1 LKSPGNEIVIE
12 SVPTGSSL
20 AGIVKVAV
28 PFAMRALKNMFVAA
42 VNEMIPCGR
51 GCPGAGVTTAVTV
64 NGCAV
69 VIVEADRVTL
79 TAGVVMGI
87 EVTWTVEGFAVEASV

>member
-1 LKSPGNEIVIE
+1 
-12 SVPTGSSL
+12 
-20 AGIVKVAV
+20 
-28 PFAMRALKNMFVAA
+28 M
-42 VNEMIPCGR
+42 
-51 GCPGAGVTTAVTV
+51 TTAVTV